1 LGRKININQQIIKNC
16 TYPTLEFD
24 GVPTILENLSDE
36 IVDVFFWGIPSSG
49 KTCSLA
55 AILYTMDKEYNIS
68 TVEMDKNFGT
78 RYRNNLTNIFK
89 SNQGTGYLPNRTA
102 RDRTQYMPFRLK
114 RKGKN
119 EGYRKLSFFE
129 LSGEVF
135 RYFYELAHNTKI
147 MSDSDREEVL
157 KAFETVKLILNNNS
171 RKIHLFFIDYSRGD
185 NVDKYGLTQKD
196 YLAAAKT
203 YFANHKNILKDKTDA
218 LYVIVTKADEIEGE
232 NDDERTE

>member
-1 LGRKININQQIIKNC
+1 
-16 TYPTLEFD
+16 
-24 GVPTILENLSDE
+24 
-36 IVDVFFWGIPSSG
+36 
-49 KTCSLA
+49 
-55 AILYTMDKEYNIS
+55 
-68 TVEMDKNFGT
+68 
-78 RYRNNLTNIFK
+78 
-89 SNQGTGYLPNRTA
+89 
-102 RDRTQYMPFRLK
+102 
-114 RKGKN
+114 N

-232 NDDERTE
+232 NDDERTEKAKRFLQSQFSGFLDELETQCKKSTIKFQIKIFSIGDVFFKRIARINTKYSQKLIEDLLEAIDVEEKGFWKWIRKTFN